1 MTSIPEGFWFSF
13 CLRQD
18 VEGTENNTE
27 LSAQSARQV
36 QVRFAP
42 FVVVG
47 NGRHVAFLA
56 AATDKKRLIGKK
68 KNSYFTRKKAKL
80 IEKSDYISL
89 HNLSL
94 LSFCDPRCTSKS
106 DGIKSSMH
114 PCTV

>member
-1 MTSIPEGFWFSF
+1 MIASIPEGFWFSF

-56 AATDKKRLIGKK
+56 AATDKKRIIGKK
-68 KNSYFTRKKAKL
+68 KFLFHKKESKTYRKVRLYIFT
-80 IEKSDYISL
+80 
-89 HNLSL
+89 
-94 LSFCDPRCTSKS
+94 
-106 DGIKSSMH
+106 
-114 PCTV
+114 